1 MHHGVGLA
9 QVRKP
14 DISFSVLP
22 SNNQKDTEKD
32 GEKPEVPAASHTLSQ
47 AVAPESVK
55 YEIQENGLS
64 E

>member
-22 SNNQKDTEKD
+22 SNNEKD
-32 GEKPEVPAASHTLSQ
+32 GDRPEVPAAAHTLSQ
-47 AVAPESVK
+47 AVAPQSVK